1 MLILL
6 KQEKKYPGPLYQGTT
21 PYKKEREGGLF

>member
-21 PYKKEREGGLF
+21 PHKREKNGGLF